1 MKKREKTRRQDW
13 MEKLRVKKT
22 INMQKHGEHRHNI
35 KEDHK
40 ERFFKK
46 RPSMQYTCKV
56 SRQYYLILALLPHHV
71 NGSGLQ
77 MRCRDDMFILAC
89 SQ

>member
-1 MKKREKTRRQDW
+1 

-40 ERFFKK
+40 ERFLRKH
-46 RPSMQYTCKV
+46 Q
-56 SRQYYLILALLPHHV
+56 
-71 NGSGLQ
+71 
-77 MRCRDDMFILAC
+77 AC
-89 SQ
+89 SIHAKLVDNIT